1 VTPPPLIKISGKNT
15 IPYSVHIYSPMMVV
29 GPFAAS
35 EINLHWNL
43 WALVPLI
50 IYSNAAGMK
59 TSHGL

>member
-1 VTPPPLIKISGKNT
+1 VTPHPLIKISGKNT

-43 WALVPLI
+43 
-50 IYSNAAGMK
+50 
-59 TSHGL
+59 